1 MIYYDYTITVKG
13 DKASLN
19 KNIYL
24 YRKNKNVD
32 YYFKVVDA
40 SFIFGEKDL
49 TEDSKYAR
57 IKLLTPDGRKIY
69 SEKIYIGSDDKIH
82 LRIQELLIDDVH
94 EVGSYTF
101 QIDLYDGGEGRI
113 TIPPVEGQLI
123 VLEPLFD
130 DNGYDWY
137 IPEKEEF
144 YNADSGTTRV
154 GIAQVDINKITAESE
169 NVDIYY
175 ENGVVLNIVWRKGEY
190 IDAERLN
197 LMITAIN
204 DNISNVNSLTE
215 QINSLND
222 ATGELENQLNEKYEE
237 LLELINEF
245 ECNGDHSGGSNNG
258 GGTIEIPDDWK
269 DFSHIIKTN
278 DGQPPNNKD
287 AVWLDLSDDGKEDVP
302 QTELDMLWEWIE
314 TLENRIIALEKAI
327 ENGVVAKREPALLLE
342 NGGYLLLENGG
353 RLLLE

>member
-24 YRKNKNVD
+24 YRRNLNID

-40 SFIFGEKDL
+40 SFVFKEVDR
-49 TEDSKYAR
+49 TEWATQATIKMINPSGKKIASK
-57 IKLLTPDGRKIY
+57 P
-69 SEKIYIGSDDKIH
+69 IYIGSDNKIH
-82 LRIQELLIDDVH
+82 LRIQEMLIDEVS

-101 QIDLYDGGEGRI
+101 QIDLYDSEGGRV

-130 DNGYDWY
+130 DGEHD
-137 IPEKEEF
+137 PFSDEDEF
-144 YNADSGTTRV
+144 YDADSGATRV
-154 GIAQVDINKITAESE
+154 GIAKVGVNRLTAYGEDISIE
-169 NVDIYY
+169 YG
-175 ENGVVLNIVWRKGEY
+175 NGVK
-190 IDAERLN
+190 IDWFWQYGDIITVSRFNE
-197 LMITAIN
+197 MINAIN
-204 DNISNVNSLTE
+204 GAIDDITYLNAKYTE
-215 QINSLND
+215 TSQ
-222 ATGELENQLNEKYEE
+222 ELNEKYQE

-269 DFSHIIKTN
+269 DFSHIIKTS
-278 DGQPPNNKD
+278 DGKPPENKD
-287 AVWLDLSDDGKEDVP
+287 VVWLDLSEEAVDDIPESESD
-302 QTELDMLWEWIE
+302 LLWAYIE